1 MFCEVFNRSVRFL
14 LVVLSVILLLSFEI
28 KATTWNKDFKE
39 YATLTGHKQGVVKAV
54 FSPDSKYLSLSN
66 KDFHVNIWDVS
77 TGESHVMINGFNEW
91 PGQVAYSPDSKL
103 LLTTDYQ
110 KIKIWEV
117 PSGKSYKIIEGVE
130 APFAVS
136 PDGKYLAG
144 KFKPFG
150 GAYQLK
156 LYSFPSGELK
166 NNVDSVHKKMIRYV
180 KWNADGSLFAS
191 SSDDGTL
198 KLWDGK
204 TGNPVKV
211 LFTGKKVGLF
221 KFSPDGKYVAAIV
234 GEDPGSFF
242 KPAEVIIWEVKTGNS
257 IKKIEAF
264 DKGLEALSFSPDG
277 KYLVTGER
285 GPKASLWNIPSG
297 DLVKTFEGHKYWVSH
312 ASFSPDGKYLL
323 TGTADE
329 FILWDVATGGKIK
342 SSIAAKQGLT
352 SVVFSPDGKVIA
364 TTSTDNTVKLWKPLG
379 K

>member
-1 MFCEVFNRSVRFL
+1 VFNRSVRFL

-91 PGQVAYSPDSKL
+91 PTQVAYSPDSKL

-150 GAYQLK
+150 GAYYQLK

-166 NNVDSVHKKMIRYV
+166 KNIDSAHEKTIRYV

-204 TGNPVKV
+204 TGNLVKS
-211 LFTGKKVGLF
+211 LSAGEKVGLF
-221 KFSPDGKYVAAIV
+221 KFNPDGKYIAAIV
-234 GEDPGSFF
+234 GEDPGSFL
-242 KPAEVIIWEVKTGNS
+242 KPAEVIIWEVKPGNLV
-257 IKKIEAF
+257 KRIEGF
-264 DKGLEALSFSPDG
+264 DKGLQALSFSPDG
-277 KYLVTGER
+277 KYLVTGAR
-285 GPKASLWNIPSG
+285 DTKASLWKIPSG
-297 DLVKTFEGHKYWVSH
+297 DIAKTFEGHKYWVSH

-329 FILWDVATGGKIK
+329 FILWDVVAGGKIK
-342 SSIAAKQGLT
+342 SSIAAGQGLA

-379 K
+379 E